1 MPRARYKQLVDRFAS
16 DIRTGNLAPGS
27 RLPTHRELAGSE
39 GVALVTASRAYA
51 ELEKMGLISGEQGRG
66 TFVRE
71 TTLPPGQGIDQRP
84 VPKGTLDLNFNSPSI
99 DGQSQ
104 LLREAL
110 RQLSVSGEL
119 EPLLHYQPHSG
130 RQHERSIIAT
140 HLKQR
145 DLHVDADQVLIT
157 SGAQHGLAITA
168 LALLNPGDI
177 VAVDSL
183 IYPGFK
189 TVAEVSRLELA
200 PLPFTESGPDL
211 EALQK
216 LCRQRRVKAV
226 YTQPTLH
233 NPLGW
238 VLSLA
243 QREALVAIAREHDL
257 MLIEDAAYA
266 FHADHPP
273 PPVSQIAPERSIYIS
288 GLSKSLATG
297 LRCGFLAAPIEYVA
311 QLERAIRATTW
322 NTPGLITALACQWV
336 ADGTVTQLEE
346 QKRED
351 ARARQLIVRQ
361 VFNDWDYIAHPNA
374 YFIWLPLPAE
384 VRADRVCAELLE
396 QGISVAS
403 AEPFATTEHAPHAL
417 RLALGSV
424 KPKQLEAALLK
435 VKEVI
440 EDNAALMGTRVIKRR
455 ES

>member
-1 MPRARYKQLVDRFAS
+1 MPRARYKQLVDTLATN
-16 DIRTGNLAPGS
+16 IRSGKLAPGT
-27 RLPTHRELAGSE
+27 RLLTHRQLADTE
-39 GVALVTASRAYA
+39 GIALVTASRVYA

-71 TTLPPGQGIDQRP
+71 TTLPPGQGIDQLP
-84 VPKGTLDLNFNSPSI
+84 VPNGTLDLNFNSPSI

-104 LLREAL
+104 MLRDAL

-119 EPLLHYQPHSG
+119 EPLLHYQPHAG

-140 HLKQR
+140 HLNQR
-145 DLHVDADQVLIT
+145 GLVATADQILIT

-189 TVAEVSRLELA
+189 TVAEISRLELV
-200 PLPFTESGPDL
+200 PLPCSDTGPDL
-211 EALQK
+211 AALK
-216 LCRQRRVKAV
+216 SLCRQRRVKAV

-238 VLSLA
+238 VLSQA

-257 MLIEDAAYA
+257 LLIEDAAYA
-266 FHADHPP
+266 FHADNPP
-273 PPVSQIAPERSIYIS
+273 PPVSSLAPERSVYIS

-297 LRCGFLAAPIEYVA
+297 LRFGFVVAPSAWISR
-311 QLERAIRATTW
+311 LERAIRATTW
-322 NTPGLITALACQWV
+322 NTPGLITALACRWI
-336 ADGTVTQLEE
+336 AEGTVAQLEA

-351 ARARQLIVRQ
+351 AKARQKIATRVLRGWSYV
-361 VFNDWDYIAHPNA
+361 AHPNA

-384 VRADRVCAELLE
+384 VRADQVCTQLLE
-396 QGISVAS
+396 KGISVSS
-403 AEPFATTEHAPHAL
+403 AEPFATTEHIPHAL

-424 KPKQLEAALLK
+424 QREQLEDALLR

-440 EDNAALMGTRVIKRR
+440 EDFASLMGTSTLKR
-455 ES
+455 